1 MSGQTVR
8 GRDGGRPMV
17 IRKIPFAYVDSI
29 EPIWNPKKPEWSH
42 MVNGASLT
50 MPYLEPFL
58 IKTVREAMMQLT
70 DEGLKADA
78 RGFIGQEGQHYM
90 NHQRYND
97 TLKRKGYTDLSDVE
111 AEMTEDYKRLQ
122 GKSLRWRL
130 AYTAGFETMTMGI
143 TEWLISAR
151 KDLFVDADPVVTS
164 LVLWHMVEETE
175 HKTVAFEL
183 YQELFGNYFARLVG
197 LVYATY
203 HISKFSRRAYKRMMK
218 RDGTWG
224 SLRCRFR
231 LWAMVAKFGWNIAPA
246 LLRSL
251 FPGHHPDH
259 VTDPDWVTEW
269 ADAYA
274 GLSGDD
280 MPLLDTRD
288 PEVPARFASIK

>member
-1 MSGQTVR
+1 
-8 GRDGGRPMV
+8 
-17 IRKIPFAYVDSI
+17 
-29 EPIWNPKKPEWSH
+29 

-224 SLRCRFR
+224 SLRCRVR

-288 PEVPARFASIK
+288 PEVPARFASI

>member
-97 TLKRKGYTDLSDVE
+97 TLKRKGYSDLSDVE

-288 PEVPARFASIK
+288 PEVPARFASI

>member
-8 GRDGGRPMV
+8 GRDGGRPML

-259 VTDPDWVTEW
+259 VTDPAWVTEW

-288 PEVPARFASIK
+288 PEVPARFASI

>member
-1 MSGQTVR
+1 MSSDIVR
-8 GRDGGRPMV
+8 GREGGRPMA

-29 EPIWNPKKPEWSH
+29 EPVWNPKKPEWSH

-58 IKTVREAMMQLT
+58 IKTMLEAVKQV
-70 DEGLKADA
+70 DDDGLKADV

-97 TLKRKGYTDLSDVE
+97 TLKRKGYEDLSEVE
-111 AEMTEDYKRLQ
+111 AELTEDYKRLQ

-143 TEWLISAR
+143 TEWLIGAR
-151 KDLFVDADPVVTS
+151 KDLFMDSDPVVAS
-164 LVLWHMVEETE
+164 LILWHMVEETE

-183 YQELFGNYFARLVG
+183 YQELFGDYFARIGG
-197 LVYATY
+197 LFYATY
-203 HISKFSRRAYKRMMK
+203 HVSKFSRRTYMRMMQ

-224 SLRCRFR
+224 SLKCRLR
-231 LWAMVAKFGWNIAPA
+231 LWAMVAQFGWNIAPA

-251 FPGHHPDH
+251 LPGHHPND
-259 VTDPDWVTEW
+259 VTDPAWVTEW
-269 ADAYA
+269 ADAYS

-288 PEVPARFASIK
+288 PEVPARFAPA

>member
-1 MSGQTVR
+1 
-8 GRDGGRPMV
+8 MV

-164 LVLWHMVEETE
+164 LILWHMVEETE
-175 HKTVAFEL
+175 QKTVAFEL

-259 VTDPDWVTEW
+259 VTDPAWVTEW

-288 PEVPARFASIK
+288 PEVPARFASI

>member
-164 LVLWHMVEETE
+164 LILWHMVEETE

-259 VTDPDWVTEW
+259 VTDPAWVTEW

-288 PEVPARFASIK
+288 PEVPARFASI

>member
-1 MSGQTVR
+1 
-8 GRDGGRPMV
+8 MV

-164 LVLWHMVEETE
+164 LILWHMVEETE

-259 VTDPDWVTEW
+259 VTDPAWVTEW

-288 PEVPARFASIK
+288 PEVPARFASI

>member
-8 GRDGGRPMV
+8 GREGGRAMV

-42 MVNGASLT
+42 MVNVASLT

-288 PEVPARFASIK
+288 PEVPARFASI